1 MKFEI
6 FRIYSVEICFEAIP
20 TFGLEPISTFT
31 MNSGGLNHRELRVTT
46 QDVKVIIA
54 TVSILL
60 LINFFYTMFI
70 ENYNARHKTFTE

>member
-1 MKFEI
+1 MKATK
-6 FRIYSVEICFEAIP
+6 V
-20 TFGLEPISTFT
+20 
-31 MNSGGLNHRELRVTT
+31 NSKRPHIHLQKYVTKYLIGDNYILGGLNHRELRVTS

-60 LINFFYTMFI
+60 LINFFYTLFI